1 MDFLREESLIVVKIS
16 EAIQQGRLNPEAA
29 HATARIVALA
39 AHTHHWTTGF
49 VLDRLGV
56 PADAPERGL
65 WWRSVP
71 ALVSAIAEAL
81 PKAEAALE
89 ESDAELRAEGFTVPE
104 RERPQRKDSVGDVR
118 IGDDVFMA

>member
-1 MDFLREESLIVVKIS
+1 MDFSREESLIVVKIS

-29 HATARIVALA
+29 HTTARIVALA

-56 PADAPERGL
+56 LADAPERGL

-118 IGDDVFMA
+118 IGDDVFTA